1 MTLIA
6 DVFAKLW
13 TPKNVSRLMSKKS
26 HFRGPFDKQYGN
38 SDQTLLKSERQN
50 LWYICWSMWRQLI
63 LKECLLV
70 ICKVLRLFVNTLTAD
85 DKYSLLNRDNLTQ
98 PIQMQ
103 LSQEQKTFSHWN
115 LDWILN
121 ILKKEDDSHNWC
133 ISEIM
138 DS

>member
-13 TPKNVSRLMSKKS
+13 TPKNAGRLMFKKS
-26 HFRGPFDKQYGN
+26 HFRRPFNKQHG
-38 SDQTLLKSERQN
+38 KSEREN
-50 LWYICWSMWRQLI
+50 LWHIYWLMWRQLI
-63 LKECLLV
+63 SKECLLV
-70 ICKVLRLFVNTLTAD
+70 TCKVLRLFVNTLTAD
-85 DKYSLLNRDNLTQ
+85 DKYYLLNRDNLTQ

-121 ILKKEDDSHNWC
+121 ISKKKMILTADVFPKLRIPKNVVR
-133 ISEIM
+133 
-138 DS
+138 